1 MPEEIQTEA
10 QSNSSCDASGD
21 LHPSCTQSVCAPTF
35 CKSTGSRSEVL
46 LWWRGLKLCGR
57 GLLVCLQPLVW
68 LGFLACAIF
77 LLGVA
82 QQRGWFPVS
91 EISGG
96 GHGGGTAVAGGWIC
110 PMMCTAAVQR
120 AGRCPVCAMELVPAT
135 GSVQGAAVSG
145 SVQID
150 AAARRVANIQT
161 VPVGLASGG
170 RVVRAVGRLDYDE
183 GTRRTLSARVDGRI
197 EKLFADYTGVVVQAG
212 DCLAIVYS
220 PLLYA
225 AQVEFLLARGGGA
238 AAESGAA
245 GSVRGSLY
253 ESSRRRLLEL
263 GMTEQ
268 QVEQLEVDGEA
279 SSRLELVAPI
289 SGTVVEKL
297 AVEGQ
302 YVKEG
307 EAVFQLADLSAVW
320 LILELFPEEA
330 AGVRFGQRVQVEVQS
345 LPGRGIEGRV
355 VFVAPRVTPETR
367 TVGVRVVLPNPESEL
382 RIGDYA
388 RAELQPV
395 VLGAG
400 GAIYDSVL
408 ANSWISLR
416 HPHMTSDG
424 PGLCPICGEDL
435 VSGRELGFTD
445 EAGEVSGTPVIP
457 RDALLMAGSG
467 SVVYVEV
474 ERGRFELR
482 RVVVGR
488 ISGGEAEI
496 VEGLSPG
503 EMVAVRGNFLID
515 SQMQLSGNPSL
526 IDPQRHVPPPDTE
539 QRVKIEEA
547 LGQLSVAD
555 RAAAEQQRVCPVAGM
570 LLGSMG
576 VPVRVD
582 AAGQVVYLC
591 CEGCRGRLLR
601 DPAKYL
607 VPSEPLSV
615 AGESRP

>member
-1 MPEEIQTEA
+1 
-10 QSNSSCDASGD
+10 
-21 LHPSCTQSVCAPTF
+21 
-35 CKSTGSRSEVL
+35 
-46 LWWRGLKLCGR
+46 
-57 GLLVCLQPLVW
+57 
-68 LGFLACAIF
+68 
-77 LLGVA
+77 
-82 QQRGWFPVS
+82 
-91 EISGG
+91 
-96 GHGGGTAVAGGWIC
+96 
-110 PMMCTAAVQR
+110 
-120 AGRCPVCAMELVPAT
+120 
-135 GSVQGAAVSG
+135 
-145 SVQID
+145 
-150 AAARRVANIQT
+150 
-161 VPVGLASGG
+161 
-170 RVVRAVGRLDYDE
+170 
-183 GTRRTLSARVDGRI
+183 
-197 EKLFADYTGVVVQAG
+197 
-212 DCLAIVYS
+212 
-220 PLLYA
+220 
-225 AQVEFLLARGGGA
+225 
-238 AAESGAA
+238 
-245 GSVRGSLY
+245 
-253 ESSRRRLLEL
+253 
-263 GMTEQ
+263 
-268 QVEQLEVDGEA
+268 
-279 SSRLELVAPI
+279 
-289 SGTVVEKL
+289 
-297 AVEGQ
+297 
-302 YVKEG
+302 
-307 EAVFQLADLSAVW
+307 
-320 LILELFPEEA
+320 
-330 AGVRFGQRVQVEVQS
+330 
-345 LPGRGIEGRV
+345 
-355 VFVAPRVTPETR
+355 
-367 TVGVRVVLPNPESEL
+367 VVLPNPESEL

-582 AAGQVVYLC
+582 VAGQIVYLC